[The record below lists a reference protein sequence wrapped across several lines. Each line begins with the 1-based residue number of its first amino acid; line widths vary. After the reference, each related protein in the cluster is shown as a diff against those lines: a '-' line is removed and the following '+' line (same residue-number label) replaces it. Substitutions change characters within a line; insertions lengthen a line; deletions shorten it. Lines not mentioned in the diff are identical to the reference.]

1 MNLLLQDI
9 LTSYSLP
16 TIVIAAIVCTASLT
30 LNKFFNNLPK
40 TIKVYIPFLMAIVL
54 YFLYDM
60 IFVIYDF
67 AFRSESLYA
76 GIFSGSLSAVISSSI
91 TKLLQGKP
99 INTNATI
106 VLIENILSGH
116 IDQKVLSKTASKIEN
131 LMTFNND
138 DDFVQQNIVAI
149 LTEITSELSH
159 IDICNLAKLI
169 IVAVNS
175 IKKQ

>member
-16 TIVIAAIVCTASLT
+16 TMVIAVIVCTASLT

-40 TIKVYIPFLMAIVL
+40 NITVYIPFLMAIVL

-67 AFRSESLYA
+67 TFRSETLYA
-76 GIFSGSLSAVISSSI
+76 GIFSGSLSAIISSTI

-106 VLIENILSGH
+106 ILIENILRGDV
-116 IDQKVLSKTASKIEN
+116 DQKVLSKTASEIEN
-131 LMTFNND
+131 LLLLNND
-138 DDFVQQNIVAI
+138 DDLVLKDIVKI
-149 LTEITSELSH
+149 LTEITSELSQ